1 METHFWSGLMK
12 VKDNFLKLSSFK
24 LNKGEQIRFWE
35 DKWIGNV
42 AFKDKYPSLYNIV
55 RKMID
60 TIASVLGIVPLNIA
74 FRRNLDVSNRI
85 RWNELV
91 QSIVHVWLTNDE
103 DLIRWNLHQNGH
115 FTVHSMYLALINNGV
130 VERNQYI

>member
-74 FRRNLDVSNRI
+74 FAEI
-85 RWNELV
+85 
-91 QSIVHVWLTNDE
+91 
-103 DLIRWNLHQNGH
+103 
-115 FTVHSMYLALINNGV
+115 
-130 VERNQYI
+130 